1 MLVTAPHQAFLP
13 QYHSNILAGTS
24 EVGIYSYL
32 HLGKKR
38 VYLIDTPGF
47 DDTFRSDTEVLK
59 EIAFSLASLYK
70 QGVKLAGLLYL
81 HRITD
86 RKMQGSALKSLHM
99 LKAVCGESS
108 FPNVVLVSTMWNV
121 LEQSGVSFDSGV
133 QREKELRSNDNFW
146 GLMEKGGSHIV
157 RHSGGL
163 QSAISIVSLLVDK
176 KSPIVLDIQRQ
187 MIDEGKSLDE
197 TIAGKFVQKELLD
210 ARKRHER
217 DIADYQQSMD
227 DALKEKDE
235 NMAAILHKQKEEHEA
250 KVSEIIASESGLK
263 VNLSKLAE
271 EKDSQYNAQQLHWE
285 KTSTAEIACYED
297 NLRKLQ
303 DEVDRKDVEYRRE
316 MTLLR
321 KEAQIKSAE
330 EAKRLEM
337 LIMAKE
343 KQWVAQQLEYQ
354 EQIRL
359 ERAMRQDK
367 ELELREANKQAESYR
382 HMNFFQYIISS
393 VNPTS
398 SASREERRGP
408 RDSRDKGRGG
418 RSRGGDA
425 YDRDQYERDTFV
437 RSQGGTESYDHDRYE
452 RGTIVRHQGG
462 TDPYNRDRY
471 ERDTLARYQGGT
483 DPYDRNLS
491 GRGTINRSHARD
503 SYK

>member
-1 MLVTAPHQAFLP
+1 M
-13 QYHSNILAGTS
+13 
-24 EVGIYSYL
+24 
-32 HLGKKR
+32 
-38 VYLIDTPGF
+38 
-47 DDTFRSDTEVLK
+47 DDTFRSDTDVLK

-86 RKMQGSALKSLHM
+86 RKMQGSALKSLHK

-108 FPNVVLVSTMWNV
+108 FPNVVLVTTMWNV

-146 GLMEKGGSHIV
+146 GLMEKGGSRIV

-176 KSPIVLDIQRQ
+176 KSPMVLDIQRQ

-197 TIAGKFVQKELLD
+197 TTAGKFVQKELLD

-217 DIADYQQSMD
+217 DIADYQQSMN

-271 EKDSQYNAQQLHWE
+271 EKDSQYNDRQLHWE

-297 NLRKLQ
+297 NLRRLQ

-321 KEAQIKSAE
+321 KETQAKSAE

-337 LIMAKE
+337 LMMAKE
-343 KQWVAQQLEYQ
+343 KQWVGQQLEYQ

-367 ELELREANKQAESYR
+367 QLELCEANKQAEIYR
-382 HMNFFQYIISS
+382 DNRRMNFFQYIISS
-393 VNPTS
+393 VNLTS
-398 SASREERRGP
+398 SASREERRGT

-425 YDRDQYERDTFV
+425 YDRDQYERDT
-437 RSQGGTESYDHDRYE
+437 
-452 RGTIVRHQGG
+452 IVRHQGG

-471 ERDTLARYQGGT
+471 ERDTLARHQGGT

-491 GRGTINRSHARD
+491 GRGTINRSHVRD